1 MNYEINAVSL
11 DTVTHFTLQPDFTL
25 QQYRAAGV
33 GAADKAIADGRR
45 IEGDVKIPVAREVIK
60 RKLEEIN
67 ERLIGANK
75 RVEYS
80 FNERPRACVMTIID
94 TRTGEVVKEIPSKEI
109 LDMVADIWDR
119 FGILVDE
126 RR

>member
-1 MNYEINAVSL
+1 MSYEISSVSL
-11 DTVTHFTLQPDFTL
+11 DSITHFALQTDL
-25 QQYRAAGV
+25 SVHSSASKACQNHAQVAA
-33 GAADKAIADGRR
+33 RF

-60 RKLEEIN
+60 QKLDEIN
-67 ERLIGANK
+67 EKLIGVNK
-75 RVEYS
+75 KVQYS

-94 TRTGEVVKEIPSKEI
+94 TRTGDVIKEIPSKEI

-126 RR
+126 KR